1 MKELGVFID
10 ESGDFGDY
18 DPASPY
24 YIISIVIHSQENDIS
39 EQIRNFTR
47 SLENTEL
54 KRDFVHVGPLIRK
67 ENEYRYMGI
76 PERLKIL
83 RRLVKFTEKIDIKQ
97 ESFYIEK
104 KHISDENHMIQK
116 LARQLSGF
124 LKDNYVY
131 FSSFNEIKLYY
142 DSGQE
147 GVVKIILT
155 VFTALFSN
163 VTYKNSAQK
172 DYRLLQVAD
181 LVCTAKLT
189 ELKLE
194 NNMLSRSEKNVLG
207 DNRAIKRTLLAPIN
221 KKKF

>member
-1 MKELGVFID
+1 MKELSVFID

-18 DPASPY
+18 DPVSPY

-39 EQIRNFTR
+39 EQIRMLEQ

-67 ENEYRYMGI
+67 ENEYRYMTI

-104 KHISDENHMIQK
+104 KHISDENQMIQK
-116 LARQLSGF
+116 LARQLSSF

-131 FSSFNEIKLYY
+131 FSSFDEIKLYY

-207 DNRAIKRTLLAPIN
+207 DNRTIRRTLLAPIN

>member
-1 MKELGVFID
+1 M
-10 ESGDFGDY
+10 
-18 DPASPY
+18 
-24 YIISIVIHSQENDIS
+24 
-39 EQIRNFTR
+39 T
-47 SLENTEL
+47 
-54 KRDFVHVGPLIRK
+54 
-67 ENEYRYMGI
+67 I

-83 RRLVKFTEKIDIKQ
+83 KRLIKFVEKIDIKH

-104 KHISDENHMIQK
+104 KHIVSENQMIQK
-116 LARQLSGF
+116 LAQQLSGF
-124 LKDNYVY
+124 LKENYAY
-131 FSSFNEIKLYY
+131 FSSFGRIKLYY

-189 ELKLE
+189 ELKLQ
-194 NNMLSRSEKNVLG
+194 NNTLSRSEKNVLG
-207 DNRAIKRTLLAPIN
+207 NNKNIKRMLLNPIN
-221 KKKF
+221 KKKFDLRINKHV